1 MKMAIIAAM
10 DENGFIGKG
19 NELPWKLASDMSR
32 FKRVTEGDGFN
43 SVIMGRKTWDSLPI
57 KPLPNRYNV
66 VISSKN
72 QSNVDSYTSIELCI
86 ENLKKNKS
94 IKDVFI
100 IGGMSVYK
108 YFYKYAQTLHITFI
122 NKIYPDT
129 DTFFPIDIDQIKI
142 DFKCV
147 SNEKIIDELSFTK
160 WTKK

>member
-1 MKMAIIAAM
+1 MHIHLIWAQDANAA
-10 DENGFIGKG
+10 IGKAG
-19 NELPWKLASDMSR
+19 TLPWYYSQDLKNFKKL
-32 FKRVTEGDGFN
+32 TTGHTI
-43 SVIMGRKTWDSLPI
+43 IMGRKTWDSLPI